1 MNRSL
6 RTPRWW
12 GIHLFTV
19 LAVPFCVL
27 MGLWQLERFS
37 ARTEADRAY
46 QEART
51 DRTAVP
57 LTELLP
63 VSTDTVGRRATVS
76 GRYDPEAEF
85 QVPDRRVDGQNA
97 FYVLTLFRT
106 DGGRALP
113 VVRGW
118 LPAGTPSASI
128 PPPPRGRT
136 TVTGALQASENQ
148 RTRGTRAGGLPEG
161 RIGVISAATFVSL
174 MPDEPRPPHDAWI
187 TVQEPAGPLR
197 AVPPVVPEGAGL
209 DLKAFQNL
217 GYTGE
222 WFVFAG
228 FVVFMWFRLR
238 RRELEQS
245 PEARTPGPVPAPPS
259 PTRTPAP
266 TPSPTPSPSPSLS
279 LPLPPDPVPVTL
291 SRPVAGSGPGEDARK
306 DRILTVVG
314 GVLAAVFVGFLAW
327 SGTAYLTGQN
337 YSGELVTFDVVS
349 PEAVDARLSVRKN
362 TDAVIVC
369 TLRALSEQGR
379 EVSRV
384 DVRFPDR
391 EKDVDRRVRVRTT
404 DRATALELVGCQDA
418 KAG

>member
-85 QVPDRRVDGQNA
+85 QVPDRRVNGQDA

-128 PPPPRGRT
+128 RPARGR
-136 TVTGALQASENQ
+136 GGG
-148 RTRGTRAGGLPEG
+148 RRRGRGGLPEG

-187 TVQEPAGPLR
+187 TVQEPTGPLR

-279 LPLPPDPVPVTL
+279 LPLPPDSVPVTL

-349 PEAVDARLSVRKN
+349 PEAVDARLSVRKS

>member
-1 MNRSL
+1 M
-6 RTPRWW
+6 
-12 GIHLFTV
+12 
-19 LAVPFCVL
+19 
-27 MGLWQLERFS
+27 ERFS

-51 DRTAVP
+51 DRTAGP
-57 LTELLP
+57 LTDLLP

-85 QVPDRRVDGQNA
+85 QVPDRRVDGQDA

-118 LPAGTPSASI
+118 LPAGTPSASV

-174 MPDEPRPPHDAWI
+174 MPHEPRPPYDAWI
-187 TVQEPAGPLR
+187 TVQEPTGPLR

-245 PEARTPGPVPAPPS
+245 PEARTTGPVPTPPS
-259 PTRTPAP
+259 R
-266 TPSPTPSPSPSLS
+266 TPSPSP
-279 LPLPPDPVPVTL
+279 DPVPVAL
-291 SRPVAGSGPGEDARK
+291 SRPVVGSDLGEDARK
-306 DRILTVVG
+306 DRILKVVG

-337 YSGELVTFDVVS
+337 YSGELVTFEVVS

-362 TDAVIVC
+362 TDAVVVC